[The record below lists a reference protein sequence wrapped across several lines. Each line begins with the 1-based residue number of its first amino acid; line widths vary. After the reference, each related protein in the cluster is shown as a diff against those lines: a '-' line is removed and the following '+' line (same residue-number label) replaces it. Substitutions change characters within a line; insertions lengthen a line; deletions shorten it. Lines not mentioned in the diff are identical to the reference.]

1 LLPDLPINNIN
12 SITTIASN
20 ASDDGQ
26 TNTSI
31 LSTARSDPTAPTDL
45 QRVSDHSLDGNA
57 NASTTDSQQEEYK
70 GIKWKRLLGYHIPH
84 LTAGRRRGP
93 MGS

>member
-1 LLPDLPINNIN
+1 M
-12 SITTIASN
+12 ASN

-31 LSTARSDPTAPTDL
+31 LSTARSDPIAPTDL
-45 QRVSDHSLDGNA
+45 QRVSDHSLD
-57 NASTTDSQQEEYK
+57 EEYK

-84 LTAGRRRGP
+84 LTAGGRRGP